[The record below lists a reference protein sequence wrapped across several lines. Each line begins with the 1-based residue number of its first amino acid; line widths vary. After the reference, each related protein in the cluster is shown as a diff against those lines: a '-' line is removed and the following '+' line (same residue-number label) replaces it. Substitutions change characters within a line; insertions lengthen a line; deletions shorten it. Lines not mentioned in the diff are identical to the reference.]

1 MSEEQMKKE
10 DQLFIHLVNTFVQS
24 AWISLGKVKSPV
36 SDTLERNLEQAT
48 YYIDLLDMLQTKMKG
63 NLSEWEEQ
71 YIIHSLSELKL
82 NFIDE
87 QKKGDQEN
95 NSKEEKVDDAIDKN
109 KVSKKIHTNFILK
122 SALFIGIFQVL
133 ALIPGVSRA
142 GITITAS
149 RILGFDRIESAKIAF
164 YLSIP
169 ALTAVSIFGIYNLSK
184 ESFEFNILAL
194 LGIVLSFLFS
204 LITSLKNLIEY
215 STNLSKIGKFSS
227 LIFGLY
233 FFTNFHR
240 RSFVFALLVS
250 TRFKSIENV
259 IIISSFGTFPL

>member
-95 NSKEEKVDDAIDKN
+95 NSKEEKVDDAIAKN
-109 KVSKKIHTNFILK
+109 KVSKPKKKVKKTSNKNPKTAKKK
-122 SALFIGIFQVL
+122 S
-133 ALIPGVSRA
+133 
-142 GITITAS
+142 
-149 RILGFDRIESAKIAF
+149 K
-164 YLSIP
+164 
-169 ALTAVSIFGIYNLSK
+169 
-184 ESFEFNILAL
+184 
-194 LGIVLSFLFS
+194 
-204 LITSLKNLIEY
+204 
-215 STNLSKIGKFSS
+215 
-227 LIFGLY
+227 
-233 FFTNFHR
+233 
-240 RSFVFALLVS
+240 
-250 TRFKSIENV
+250 
-259 IIISSFGTFPL
+259 